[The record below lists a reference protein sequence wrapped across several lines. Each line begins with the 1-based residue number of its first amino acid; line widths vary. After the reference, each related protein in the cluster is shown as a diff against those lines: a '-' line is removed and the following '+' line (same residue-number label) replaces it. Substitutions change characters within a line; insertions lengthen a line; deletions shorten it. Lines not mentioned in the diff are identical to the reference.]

1 MHVLYG
7 IKGSGSAAAEV
18 ALERC
23 KVPYRV
29 VTAASW
35 EPTSAVEELARVNPL
50 KQIPTLV
57 FDDGSVMTE
66 SAAILIELGL
76 RHPASGLLPTDPAA
90 RARSLRGLVFIAA
103 NCYSAVSVSDFPERW
118 TTATDEAARSAVREA
133 TRAQLHRAWE
143 IFADQFPAAPFFA
156 GAEPGALDIL
166 AATVS
171 KWSGTRAHVRH
182 ARPAFLAAV
191 ERIEQH
197 PWVKPVFDRH
207 WPSPGVSAAGAAAP

>member
-7 IKGSGSAAAEV
+7 IEGSGAAAVEV

-23 KVPYRV
+23 AVPYRV
-29 VTAASW
+29 VTSASW
-35 EPTSAVEELARVNPL
+35 EPTSALDELARVNPL

-57 FDDGSVMTE
+57 FDDGTVMTE

-76 RHPASGLLPTDPAA
+76 RHPVSGLIPTEPAA
-90 RARSLRGLVFIAA
+90 RARVLRGLVFIAA
-103 NCYSAVSVSDFPERW
+103 NCYAAVSVSDYPERW
-118 TTATDEAARSAVREA
+118 TAATDDAARSAVRA
-133 TRAQLHRAWE
+133 AARAQLHRAWE
-143 IFADQFPAAPFFA
+143 IFADQFPATPFFS

-171 KWSGTRAHVRH
+171 KWSGTRAHVRRT
-182 ARPAFLAAV
+182 RPAFLATV

-197 PWVKPVFDRH
+197 PTVKPVFDRH
-207 WPSPGVSAAGAAAP
+207 WP